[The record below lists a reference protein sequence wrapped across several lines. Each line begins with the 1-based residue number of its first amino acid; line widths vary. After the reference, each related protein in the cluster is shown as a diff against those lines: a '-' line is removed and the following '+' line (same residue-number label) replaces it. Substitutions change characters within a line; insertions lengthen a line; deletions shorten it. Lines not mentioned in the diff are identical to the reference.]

1 MYLSGIIYSSLIPNH
16 TIASILEA
24 SRIEEVVSEFVNLK
38 RRGSNL
44 IGLCPFHQEK
54 TPSFTVSPAKGI
66 FKCFGCGKAGDSAK
80 FIMEHEH
87 YSYPEALKYLAR
99 KYQIEIEEREQ
110 TAEEIVAMNARERM
124 FNLNLFA
131 QQQFTNTLFES
142 DEGRAIGLSYFKERD
157 FREATIRKFQLGY
170 CSDKRDAF
178 SQYATAS
185 GYSEDILLLTGLSVK
200 HNEQLYDRFQGR
212 VIFPIHNLTGKVVG
226 FGGRILGSEKSKAKY
241 LNSPES
247 EVYAKSKT
255 LYGIYFAK
263 NAISKLD
270 NCLLVEGYTDVISMH
285 QAGIENVVASSGTS
299 LTTDQIRIIRR
310 YTNNITI
317 LYDGDKAGINA
328 SLRGIDMIL
337 EEGMNVRVLLFPEG
351 NDPDSYV
358 RRHRTSEVEGF
369 IQQESKDFISF
380 KTRLLLDEASND
392 PIKKAGLIKE
402 IVHTISLIPDA
413 IYRSVYVKECSRML
427 DVEELTLLNELNKLL
442 RSRFRK
448 QISPDLPETAAET
461 RPQEPETPKP
471 AEEKQGYYQER
482 ELLKLLLNYGA
493 QDLLLETTDE
503 NGFPAVYRETVAHY
517 IIDDLAHDKLVF
529 DHPTHLKIMQLY
541 SEGLDNGVVP
551 HEQHFISHP
560 EPDISLL
567 AIDLLTERYELSKNW
582 ERHKIF
588 VKSITEDLKQS
599 IDSNLLDFKSKII
612 ESRLPELMQQLEAAT
627 EGDAQDNLLK
637 EYKNL
642 NDMKVKIN
650 NLLGKV
656 IIR

>member
-1 MYLSGIIYSSLIPNH
+1 VYLSGIIYSSLIPNH

-110 TAEEIVAMNARERM
+110 TAEEIVAMNTRERM

-226 FGGRILGSEKSKAKY
+226 FGGRILGTDKSKAKY

-351 NDPDSYV
+351 DDPDSYV
-358 RRHRTSEVEGF
+358 RRHRTTEVEGF

-448 QISPDLPETAAET
+448 QISPELPETAAET
-461 RPQEPETPKP
+461 RPQETETPKP
-471 AEEKQGYYQER
+471 AEETQGYYQER

-493 QDLLLETTDE
+493 QDLLLDTTDE
-503 NGFPAVYRETVAHY
+503 NGFPAVYRETVARY

-529 DHPTHLKIMQLY
+529 DHPTHRKIMQLY
-541 SEGLDNGVVP
+541 SEGLDNGVVL
-551 HEQHFISHP
+551 HEQHFIAHP

-599 IDSNLLDFKSKII
+599 IDSNLLDYKSKII
-612 ESRLPELMQQLEAAT
+612 ESRLPELMQQLESET
-627 EGDAQDNLLK
+627 DGEAQDKLLK

>member
-110 TAEEIVAMNARERM
+110 TAEEIVAMNTRERM

-226 FGGRILGSEKSKAKY
+226 FGGRILGTDKSKAKY

-351 NDPDSYV
+351 DDPDSYV
-358 RRHRTSEVEGF
+358 RRHRTTEVEGF

-448 QISPDLPETAAET
+448 QISPELPETAAET
-461 RPQEPETPKP
+461 RPQETETPKP

-493 QDLLLETTDE
+493 QDLLLDTTDE
-503 NGFPAVYRETVAHY
+503 NGFPAVYRETVARY

-529 DHPTHLKIMQLY
+529 DHPTHRKIMQLY
-541 SEGLDNGVVP
+541 SEGLDNGVVL
-551 HEQHFISHP
+551 HEQHFIAHP

-599 IDSNLLDFKSKII
+599 IDSNLLDYKSKII
-612 ESRLPELMQQLEAAT
+612 ESRLPELMQQLESET
-627 EGDAQDNLLK
+627 DGEAQDKLLK